1 MENGQE
7 IFTLVDGGMLLMR
20 RRGRKRKN
28 EQRDEDVTLKVR
40 GV

>member
-7 IFTLVDGGMLLMR
+7 ILALVDGGMLLMR
-20 RRGRKRKN
+20 RRGRKRKS
-28 EQRDEDVTLKVR
+28 QQDDVTLKVR